1 MAHQALFRKYRSQSF
16 ENLTGQDHI
25 TRTLQNALRLQRV
38 GQAYLFC
45 GPRGTGKTSTARIFA
60 KAINCIGPDPA
71 APLTQ
76 PPSEPCN
83 ECAICRRITS
93 GTSLDV
99 IEMDAASNTG
109 VDNVRDAVVGKVDFA
124 PVEGRRKVYIIDEV
138 HKLSSSAFAA
148 LLKTLEEPPPH
159 LVFMLATTDPNDL
172 PATILSRCQRFD
184 FRRIPDS
191 LIKARL
197 ALVSE
202 GEGLSID
209 AEAIEMITEAADGG
223 LRDALVILEQ
233 AVSYADERIT
243 GNVVGELLGVTNKQD
258 LFDLSRAILGAKTR
272 EALEI
277 LDRLM
282 LSGRD
287 LLTLARDMLS
297 HIRALLI
304 TRVVGK
310 GAAELLHV
318 SEEMA
323 AQLAAQAAEIDE
335 RALTRTAG
343 ELMKLEKLV
352 REAVHVRLSWEMAI
366 IAMSTAPAPQAEA
379 VPAPRAQ
386 GTPAH
391 EPPRT
396 AAAPRPEAPRH
407 TEPPRPEAARHTEAP
422 RYEAPRQAE
431 APRYEAPRQPEPT
444 RHEAPRHAEPHHPPQ
459 APAHAATG
467 GVVTLEVFQTAWTQ
481 LLDQFRREKRS
492 PLLTV
497 FLSDCRPIT
506 VEGENCIIGHHDP
519 NAFQQDKMAAQK
531 AGLSQRLSELIG
543 RPVQLKLR
551 RTAPPPPP
559 ETRALENASPEQI
572 HFDLVNGAQQVFG
585 GTTQ

>member
-60 KAINCIGPDPA
+60 KAINCVGPDPA
-71 APLTQ
+71 APLAQ
-76 PPSEPCN
+76 PPTEPCN
-83 ECAICRRITS
+83 ECAACRRITS

-109 VDNVRDAVVGKVDFA
+109 VDNVRDAVIGKVDFA
-124 PVEGRRKVYIIDEV
+124 PVEGRKKVYIIDEV

-184 FRRIPDS
+184 FRRIPNG
-191 LIKARL
+191 LITARL
-197 ALVSE
+197 EMVSD
-202 GEGLSID
+202 GEGLAINR
-209 AEAIEMITEAADGG
+209 EAVEMITEAADGG

-233 AVSYADERIT
+233 AMSYADDRIT
-243 GNVVGELLGVTNKQD
+243 AEVVGELLGVTNKKD
-258 LFDLSRAILGAKTR
+258 LFDLSRAILAGQTR
-272 EALEI
+272 AALEL

-282 LSGRD
+282 ISGRD
-287 LLTLARDMLS
+287 LLTLARDLLS

-318 SEEMA
+318 SDEMA
-323 AQLAAQAAEIDE
+323 ALLTAQAGETDE
-335 RALTRTAG
+335 RALTRTAA

-352 REAVHVRLSWEMAI
+352 REAVHARLSWEMAI
-366 IAMSTAPAPQAEA
+366 IAMSTSPAPKAEPA
-379 VPAPRAQ
+379 PAPRAQ
-386 GTPAH
+386 AAPPPSPPIPSH
-391 EPPRT
+391 EP
-396 AAAPRPEAPRH
+396 
-407 TEPPRPEAARHTEAP
+407 
-422 RYEAPRQAE
+422 Q
-431 APRYEAPRQPEPT
+431 
-444 RHEAPRHAEPHHPPQ
+444 RHEAPRPVEPQRREAPRPAEPPRPV
-459 APAHAATG
+459 AAADAVLTI
-467 GVVTLEVFQTAWTQ
+467 EMFQTAWTQ
-481 LLDQFRREKRS
+481 LLDHLRREKRN
-492 PLLTV
+492 PALTV
-497 FLSDCRPIT
+497 FLSDCRPVT
-506 VEGENCIIGHHDP
+506 VEGETCIIGHPDP
-519 NAFQQDKMAAQK
+519 HGFQHEKMASQK
-531 AGLSQRLSELIG
+531 TALTQRLCELIG
-543 RPVQLKLR
+543 RPIQLKLR
-551 RTAPPPPP
+551 RVAPPPPP
-559 ETRALENASPEQI
+559 EARALERATPEQI
-572 HFDLVNGAQQVFG
+572 HIDLVNGAQQVFG